1 VSATDLAPHGMGES
15 AVVYKLCRLFNAN
28 PNLHYHSINISESGR
43 IEIAVDGTNGVVRD
57 WARALPN
64 HHETA
69 GLARTAYGS
78 TEAVVLT
85 EDAITVT
92 VRPPFTGA
100 LS

>member
-1 VSATDLAPHGMGES
+1 MTAPAGLGES
-15 AVVYKLCRLFNAN
+15 AVVYKLCALFKTN
-28 PNLHYHSINISESGR
+28 PSLHYHSITIQENGH
-43 IEIAVDGTNGVVRD
+43 IEIAVDGSNGVVRD

-64 HHETA
+64 HRETA

-85 EDAITVT
+85 EECITVT